1 MLKKINLIQIS
12 FLSARIKLATANC
25 LAPAN
30 GLDYIILDSGIDW
43 LCPYAIP
50 F

>member
-30 GLDYIILDSGIDW
+30 GLGYIILDSGIDW
-43 LCPYAIP
+43 LCPYAIL